1 MSWEP
6 SCEGIVRST
15 PGVDAVFLADPNG
28 SFYGTSDAAYWR
40 PSPQEAE
47 EIVQTVRDPEATPRL
62 TVQGENYALTARHDD
77 TVIGKNAE
85 KAIIAVATSKMVIVA
100 RADESAAPQ
109 ALRKL
114 RAYAAE
120 NAS

>member
-15 PGVDAVFLADPNG
+15 PGVEAVFLADPSG
-28 SFYGTSDAAYWR
+28 SFYGTSDAAHWR
-40 PSPQEAE
+40 PSPQETT
-47 EIVQTVRDPEATPRL
+47 EIVRTVRDPEAPARL
-62 TVQGENYALTARHDD
+62 TVQGENYALTARQDD
-77 TVIGKNAE
+77 TVIGKNFG
-85 KAIIAVATSKMVIVA
+85 KAIVAVATSKIVIVA
-100 RADESAAPQ
+100 RVDESAVPQ

-114 RAYAAE
+114 QTYAAE

>member
-15 PGVDAVFLADPNG
+15 PGVDAVFLADPSG
-28 SFYGTSDAAYWR
+28 SLYGTSDAAHWR
-40 PSPQEAE
+40 PSPQETND
-47 EIVQTVRDPEATPRL
+47 IVQTVRDPEATPRL
-62 TVQGENYALTARHDD
+62 AVQGEEYALTARQDD
-77 TVIGKNAE
+77 TVIGKNAD
-85 KAIIAVATSKMVIVA
+85 KAIVAVATSKMVIVA
-100 RADESAAPQ
+100 RVDESAAPQ

-114 RAYAAE
+114 QSYAAE

>member
-15 PGVDAVFLADPNG
+15 PGVDAVFLADLNG
-28 SFYGTSDAAYWR
+28 ILYGTSDAAQWR
-40 PSPQEAE
+40 PSPQETK

-62 TVQGENYALTARHDD
+62 AVQGETYALTARQDD
-77 TVIGKNAE
+77 TVIGKKDD
-85 KAIIAVATSKMVIVA
+85 KAIVAVATSKIVIVA
-100 RADESAAPQ
+100 RANESAAPQ
-109 ALRKL
+109 ALSKL
-114 RAYAAE
+114 QTYAAE

>member
-6 SCEGIVRST
+6 SCEGIVQST
-15 PGVDAVFLADPNG
+15 PGVDAVFLADLSG
-28 SFYGTSDAAYWR
+28 SLYGTSDAAHWH
-40 PSPQEAE
+40 PSPQETK

-62 TVQGENYALTARHDD
+62 AVQGENYALTARQDD
-77 TVIGKNAE
+77 TVIGKKDD
-85 KAIIAVATSKMVIVA
+85 KAIVAVATNKIVIVA
-100 RADESAAPQ
+100 RVDENAAPQ

-114 RAYAAE
+114 QTYAAE

>member
-15 PGVDAVFLADPNG
+15 PGVDAVFLAHPSG
-28 SFYGTSDAAYWR
+28 SLYGTSDAEHWR
-40 PSPQEAE
+40 PSPQETK
-47 EIVQTVRDPEATPRL
+47 EIVQTVRDPEAAPRL
-62 TVQGENYALTARHDD
+62 TVQGENYVLTDRQDD
-77 TVIGKNAE
+77 TVIGKKAD
-85 KAIIAVATSKMVIVA
+85 KAIVAVATGKLVIVA

-114 RAYAAE
+114 QTYAAE
-120 NAS
+120 NAG